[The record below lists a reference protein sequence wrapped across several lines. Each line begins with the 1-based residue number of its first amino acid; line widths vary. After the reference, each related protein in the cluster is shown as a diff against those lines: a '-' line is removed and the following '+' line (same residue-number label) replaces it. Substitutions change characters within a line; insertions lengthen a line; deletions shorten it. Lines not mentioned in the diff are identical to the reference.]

1 LEVVLCAKAKADNI
15 NLESLGAID
24 NSACRV
30 SLVRRV
36 LVISMGTHV
45 SPIPPTA
52 YTSDYPS

>member
-1 LEVVLCAKAKADNI
+1 LCAMAKADNV

-36 LVISMGTHV
+36 LVISMCTHV